1 LSLKLQPIRVSQ
13 LCLRSAYLHQGN
25 ALSALGRDK
34 EAREVYSKV
43 LPMLSNEPRCGR
55 VDWERSSIYINIGN
69 TYSRSGEYDEAME
82 QFKIAEK
89 LGQDHIDAIEG
100 NVTDGMGIVIV
111 AKRAR
116 AFALKKAGKEDDAK
130 QLLRDV
136 LEMQKNL
143 SAAEAEQKKKE
154 KEIMEKSQEKQQLQ
168 QQQEE
173 QAEAAAA
180 EVSVAPTTE
189 PAGQQLAVA

>member
-1 LSLKLQPIRVSQ
+1 LKLQPIRVSQ

-25 ALSALGRDK
+25 ALSALGRD
-34 EAREVYSKV
+34 EDAREVYSKV
-43 LPMLSNEPRCGR
+43 IPMLANEPRCGR
-55 VDWERSSIYINIGN
+55 VDWERSSIFINIGN
-69 TYSRSGEYDEAME
+69 TYSRSGDFVNAIE
-82 QFKIAEK
+82 QFKIAEQ
-89 LGQDHIDAIEG
+89 LGQDHIDAVDG

-116 AFALKKAGKEDDAK
+116 AFALKKAGNDEEAK

-143 SAAEAEQKKKE
+143 SAAEVEQKKKE
-154 KEIMEKSQEKQQLQ
+154 KEIMEKSQEKQTETLT
-168 QQQEE
+168 
-173 QAEAAAA
+173 A
-180 EVSVAPTTE
+180 VPTE